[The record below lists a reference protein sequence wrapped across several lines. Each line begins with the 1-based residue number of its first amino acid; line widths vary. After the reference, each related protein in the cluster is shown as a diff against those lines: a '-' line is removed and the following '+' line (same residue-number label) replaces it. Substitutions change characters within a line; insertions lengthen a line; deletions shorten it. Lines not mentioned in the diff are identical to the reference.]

1 MGGSGVISVASN
13 VFPAY
18 FAKTTH
24 LALDRDIKKASK
36 MQLDA
41 LPLISAL
48 FCEVNPIPVKKAMEI
63 RGCCEGE
70 LRLPLTDMTDENA
83 KKLQNI
89 LKCFP
94 L

>member
-1 MGGSGVISVASN
+1 
-13 VFPAY
+13 
-18 FAKTTH
+18 
-24 LALDRDIKKASK
+24 

-70 LRLPLTDMTDENA
+70 LRLPLTEMTDENA